1 MRQTELIIAASIT
14 AMGATRQS
22 RSHCKASLQL
32 GNSEEVVSA
41 LVDTARQIADWN
53 GQPLSDD
60 IIVASLAE
68 ELKTNLANVDT
79 ENNGPDQSVSAA
91 DKGKSG

>member
-1 MRQTELIIAASIT
+1 MRQTELIIAASII

-22 RSHCKASLQL
+22 RSHCKASMQL

-41 LVDTARQIADWN
+41 LIDTARQIADWN
-53 GQPLSDD
+53 GHPLSDD

-68 ELKTNLANVDT
+68 ELNFNLANEET
-79 ENNGPDQSVSAA
+79 ENERPSQ
-91 DKGKSG
+91 